1 MAESKEDKEVNIAI
15 LATKLGGLKDRNTK
29 NSDYIEVLK
38 QLHYDDSVKIRPS
51 RFDAVLVKSIDEE
64 LLGINKDI
72 AAMSLGLLLGYERDI
87 KIGLRRDNY
96 LKNSN
101 FITDFYYDNRGPY
114 DKVSKDQKR
123 RYKDSLIDAEDE
135 RLQDLA
141 EFLAKKIKNDE
152 FNEFIKDLTGYYDSG
167 MDAPILLKPEYIK
180 KRKRAPKPCL
190 DSNVWNDNSYIPPD
204 NEPENGLSKGEN
216 EIKSESKIPEKL
228 PSDDTI
234 SELGSLNIQ
243 ANEKDALQDKNEPK
257 DSGANDNK
265 KYKRRKKR
273 KVNMSAKSEST
284 AVAAA
289 GSYVSVHIVNVVGEP
304 KKSNN
309 ATLIQGIGEKIQK
322 IFLLG
327 SEGLVEQSPDSLDKD
342 KTRKRNRRVSKRNML
357 GVILVLVVLFII
369 VIEIF
374 QSPQSTPVMSDYP
387 LQSEQEWLKLNM
399 ENMNREMGG
408 NTVNGVKAT
417 IEYSITD
424 PDTSQEYTYTKALSL
439 EQNTA
444 ELEEP
449 VDENIN

>member
-1 MAESKEDKEVNIAI
+1 MPETTHNSELFNLLMDIRKNEAQMGKLVKKLEGDIPNRGEDVADFYKRYTIF
-15 LATKLGGLKDRNTK
+15 
-29 NSDYIEVLK
+29 VLK
-38 QLHYDDSVKIRPS
+38 KYCHSLDDRELMLAACGFLHGNSFHDKNMENRIVAYWEHSRSYNKLFEDIKTKKSAIRTS
-51 RFDAVLVKSIDEE
+51 SKHMNHIIGYLTEE
-64 LLGINKDI
+64 LLVDMNENNGKLGLINEVPDKLELPSPRIAQSAKETQSDNGAKINESNEHTNNNDI
-72 AAMSLGLLLGYERDI
+72 ANVLD
-87 KIGLRRDNY
+87 DNNIFPTITSKEIEESQPPQDGSRPKSRSEIS
-96 LKNSN
+96 KNIS
-101 FITDFYYDNRGPY
+101 
-114 DKVSKDQKR
+114 SK
-123 RYKDSLIDAEDE
+123 
-135 RLQDLA
+135 
-141 EFLAKKIKNDE
+141 KKA
-152 FNEFIKDLTGYYDSG
+152 S
-167 MDAPILLKPEYIK
+167 
-180 KRKRAPKPCL
+180 
-190 DSNVWNDNSYIPPD
+190 
-204 NEPENGLSKGEN
+204 EPSM
-216 EIKSESKIPEKL
+216 I
-228 PSDDTI
+228 
-234 SELGSLNIQ
+234 NIQ
-243 ANEKDALQDKNEPK
+243 ASNNTGQDKNEPT
-257 DSGANDNK
+257 SSNANNA
-265 KYKRRKKR
+265 KRHKCHKKR

-327 SEGLVEQSPDSLDKD
+327 SEELVEQSPDSLDKD

-369 VIEIF
+369 VIVIF

-424 PDTSQEYTYTKALSL
+424 PDTSQEYTYTKVLSL